1 MPSTGTP
8 SSNTVCGAR
17 AVSSSVTE
25 AWLPD
30 RITPRGLNDLTKSAS
45 TSCGCSSQ
53 YTPLS
58 RTRRAISWVT
68 WEPKSRM
75 RILSKA
81 AAGGAGRGP
90 VDRISRSSFN
100 VVIRRF
106 LRDLHIVDVGFAH
119 PRRRDLDERS
129 PRAHVLDR
137 AATRISHARAQS
149 AHELRDD
156 RGRRLLV
163 RDATLDAFW
172 HKLVGVHLGV
182 LEVAIARALL
192 HGAERAHAAIGLV
205 GAPLEELDISR
216 CFFTAG
222 KKTAEHDARR
232 ARGDRLRDVAR
243 IADAAVGDARNA
255 ERLQRLGDMLDRRNL
270 GNANARDDP

>member
-1 MPSTGTP
+1 MPRTGTP
-8 SSNTVCGAR
+8 SSNTACGAR

-30 RITPRGLNDLTKSAS
+30 RITPRGLNDLTNSAS

-68 WEPKSRM
+68 CEPKSRM
-75 RILSKA
+75 RILSRA

-106 LRDLHIVDVGFAH
+106 LGDLHVVDVGFAH
-119 PRRRDLDERS
+119 PRRRDLDERRA
-129 PRAHVLDR
+129 RAHLLDR
-137 AATRISHARAQS
+137 AAARISHARPQS

-156 RGRRLLV
+156 RGHRPLV
-163 RDATLDAFW
+163 RDAALDAFG
-172 HKLVGVHLGV
+172 HELVGIHLGV
-182 LEVAIARALL
+182 LEIAI
-192 HGAERAHAAIGLV
+192 
-205 GAPLEELDISR
+205 
-216 CFFTAG
+216 
-222 KKTAEHDARR
+222 
-232 ARGDRLRDVAR
+232 
-243 IADAAVGDARNA
+243 
-255 ERLQRLGDMLDRRNL
+255 
-270 GNANARDDP
+270 